1 MFKMIRRA
9 LKKSVTR
16 LPFMS
21 QLKAFE
27 AFWAFIIEQVL
38 GQKYTIGGTTG
49 LKRPTQGLY

>member
-27 AFWAFIIEQVL
+27 TFWAFIIEQVL